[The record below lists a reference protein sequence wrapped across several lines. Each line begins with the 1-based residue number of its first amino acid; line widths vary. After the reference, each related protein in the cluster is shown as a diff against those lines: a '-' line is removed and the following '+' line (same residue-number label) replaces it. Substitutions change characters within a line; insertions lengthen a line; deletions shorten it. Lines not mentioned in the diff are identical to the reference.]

1 MNKFELKE
9 SNVEIGY
16 KNRREIVEG
25 CSLDIDQNPR
35 IIKAFDNKEDAIK
48 ELQNYKTNITELS
61 GVIGTYYDIT
71 EFYVEENI
79 YDEDGEFISNEGIH
93 EFSKIEIEVIE
104 KPSYITVGT
113 YDNFHDAEEKLYE
126 LEEGFLSFK

>member
-9 SNVEIGY
+9 SNIEIGY

-25 CSLDIDQNPR
+25 CSLDVYQNPR
-35 IIKAFDNKEDAIK
+35 IIKTFDNKEDAIK
-48 ELQNYKTNITELS
+48 ELQNYKTNITKLS
-61 GVIGTYYDIT
+61 GVTGAYYNVT

-79 YDEDGEFISNEGIH
+79 YDKNGEFISNEGIH
-93 EFSKIEIEVIE
+93 EFSKIEIEVTE
-104 KPSYITVGT
+104 KPSYNTVGI

-126 LEEGFLSFK
+126 LEDGCLSFR